1 MIHKTNRL
9 TKDQLGFT
17 VIEVMIGIALFAVI
31 VPSIIFAV
39 VSLNQVN
46 DRAADLTF
54 ANVLAENKIE
64 SLRSAGYNSLTD
76 GTYDFTADLTPTF
89 TLPRQAN
96 YIITSPETG
105 IKQIEVNIE
114 YTDKGVLRQL
124 QYKSLI
130 GELGVA
136 Q

>member
-1 MIHKTNRL
+1 MINKSNIT

-17 VIEVMIGIALFAVI
+17 VIEIMVGIALFAVI

-39 VSLNQVN
+39 VSINQVN
-46 DRAADLTF
+46 DRAADLTL
-54 ANVLAENKIE
+54 ANVLAENKVE
-64 SLRSAGYNSLTD
+64 SLRSAGYNSLVD
-76 GTYDFTADLTPTF
+76 GTYDFSSELTPTF

-105 IKQIEVNIE
+105 IKQIEINIQ
-114 YTDKGVLRQL
+114 YTDRGVSRQL

-130 GELGVA
+130 GELGVS